1 MEKQLKM
8 MRKIRGVFLI
18 VLIAALIVFLIVAT
32 WAMERRN
39 KAVAAG
45 WGDNSG
51 GRPSYTVDQ
60 INEGVLNDK
69 IVFNSISDSVM
80 GNEKNFVGARVD
92 TGINAGEDNVWN
104 ANEITVEDNQI
115 YIIRAYVHNNS
126 PLGYDGLAENVRIAF
141 NIPTSSSTSIPVHG
155 YIYCDNASPSE
166 YWDGVLLQSDKPFHL
181 EYIYG
186 SALIE
191 NRGYAS
197 KENGGAKPLS
207 DEIVTKAASNHGV
220 NIGYAEEN
228 DGLIPGGYAYDCYV
242 TIRVKVVFDT
252 EYRVE
257 QRVRLAGTSEWQN
270 HVDDVK
276 VGDILEFRIQY
287 KNISEDSIQENV
299 MIKDILPDNLRYLS
313 GTTTLINSNSTW
325 TDYGRDS
332 LFTTGVNIG
341 HYAAGA
347 NALIDFTAEV
357 VDNSLQDGSNTLVNW
372 SQCGVGQKTIQDY
385 ASVTVYK
392 GND

>member
-1 MEKQLKM
+1 MKKRIKVPLWA
-8 MRKIRGVFLI
+8 VI
-18 VLIAALIVFLIVAT
+18 VLGILLAFSFLLPNTQNQDMTIV
-32 WAMERRN
+32 
-39 KAVAAG
+39 G

-51 GRPSYTVDQ
+51 GRPSYTIDQ

-69 IVFNSISDSVM
+69 IIFNSISNGDI

-92 TGINAGEDNVWN
+92 INAGKDNVWN

-115 YIIRAYVHNNS
+115 YIIRAYIHNNS
-126 PLGYDGLAENVRIAF
+126 PLGYDSLAENVRVAF
-141 NIPTSSSTSIPVHG
+141 GIPTNTATEIPIYG
-155 YIYCDNASPSE
+155 YLYCDNASPSE

-257 QRVRLAGTSEWQN
+257 QRVRLAGTTEWQN
-270 HVDDVK
+270 HIDDVE

-287 KNISEDSIQENV
+287 KNISEDNIQENV